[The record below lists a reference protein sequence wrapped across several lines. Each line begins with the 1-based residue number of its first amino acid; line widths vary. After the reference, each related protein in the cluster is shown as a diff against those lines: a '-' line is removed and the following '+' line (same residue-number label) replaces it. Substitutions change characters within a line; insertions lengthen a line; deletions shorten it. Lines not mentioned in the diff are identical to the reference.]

1 MASVKIDPVMKKT
14 LSRNELGII
23 VLFAAANGDIL
34 TLKRFEWVVHYCLNI
49 FGVLHNTEVT
59 FLLLTKW
66 PQV

>member
-34 TLKRFEWVVHYCLNI
+34 PLKRFEWVVQRSTY
-49 FGVLHNTEVT
+49 
-59 FLLLTKW
+59 
-66 PQV
+66 